1 MRNESVKTL
10 TIRRQALLKR
20 LADVGPLVQ
29 GSFCTR
35 KVKCGKPGC
44 RCAEGEPHEACVLTK
59 KVRGRTVTTHVPR
72 DLRDEVGAWAEEHK
86 RVKALLKE
94 ISDLSDR
101 IIRIHVRTSRGA
113 AQNRSRA
120 SRMHAKCSERSCGT
134 TSPASC
140 SGSEK

>member
-1 MRNESVKTL
+1 MKNESVETL

-44 RCAEGEPHEACVLTK
+44 RCAEGEPHEACVLTR
-59 KVRGRTVTTHVPR
+59 KVRGKTVTTHVPR
-72 DLRDEVGAWAEEHK
+72 DLRDEVRAWAEEHK

-94 ISDLSDR
+94 ISALSER
-101 IIRIHVRTSRGA
+101 IIRIHVRTSRA
-113 AQNRSRA
+113 VARNRDRA
-120 SRMHAKCSERSCGT
+120 NRTRPKCTGTCSGT
-134 TSPASC
+134 TSPDS
-140 SGSEK
+140 SIG

>member
-1 MRNESVKTL
+1 MRNESVETL

-44 RCAEGEPHEACVLTK
+44 RCAEGEPHEACVLTRK
-59 KVRGRTVTTHVPR
+59 ARGRTATTHVPR
-72 DLRDEVGAWAEEHK
+72 DLRDEVRAWAEEHK

-94 ISDLSDR
+94 ISDLSER
-101 IIRIHVRTSRGA
+101 IIRIHVRTSRGVA
-113 AQNRSRA
+113 RNRARA
-120 SRMHAKCSERSCGT
+120 NRTRPKSTGTCSDT
-134 TSPASC
+134 TSP
-140 SGSEK
+140 GSSTG